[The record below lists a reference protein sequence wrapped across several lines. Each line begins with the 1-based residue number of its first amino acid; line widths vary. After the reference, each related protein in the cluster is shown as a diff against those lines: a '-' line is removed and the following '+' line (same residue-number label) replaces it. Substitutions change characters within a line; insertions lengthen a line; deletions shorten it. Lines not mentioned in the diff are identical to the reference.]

1 MLTTL
6 LRQLLRWMLKP
17 MLSSD
22 KNIES
27 IAQLVDVL
35 KDYIGLQKEY
45 VKLDVIDKVVRLVT
59 AIAIAIT
66 FIILGIAVLLFLS
79 FAIVHWLEPLTGLAL
94 AYFLVA
100 AMYLVVLVMVIAF
113 RKSWIERPLVRFLAN
128 VLLN

>member
-1 MLTTL
+1 
-6 LRQLLRWMLKP
+6 

-22 KNIES
+22 KSVET
-27 IAQLVDVL
+27 IAQLIEVL
-35 KDYIGLQKEY
+35 KNYIGLQKEY

-66 FIILGIAVLLFLS
+66 FLGIAVLLFLS

>member
-1 MLTTL
+1 
-6 LRQLLRWMLKP
+6 

-22 KNIES
+22 KNVET
-27 IAQLVDVL
+27 IAQLVETL
-35 KDYIGLQKEY
+35 KNYIGLQKEY

-113 RKSWIERPLVRFLAN
+113 RKSWIERPLVRFMAN
-128 VLLN
+128 TLLN

>member
-1 MLTTL
+1 
-6 LRQLLRWMLKP
+6 

-22 KNIES
+22 KSVET
-27 IAQLVDVL
+27 IAQLIEVL
-35 KDYIGLQKEY
+35 KNYIGLQKEY

-79 FAIVHWLEPLTGLAL
+79 FAIVHWLE